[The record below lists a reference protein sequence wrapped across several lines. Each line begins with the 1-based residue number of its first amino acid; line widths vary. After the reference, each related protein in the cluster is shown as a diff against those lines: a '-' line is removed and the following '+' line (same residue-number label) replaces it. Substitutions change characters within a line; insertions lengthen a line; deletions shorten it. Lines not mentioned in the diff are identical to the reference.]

1 MRKFSKERNSKGKEK
16 LSQAVV
22 YVKLKEGVLDPQG
35 LTIKKALEELG
46 YENVKEVRS
55 GKFFEIVFNSQSST
69 PKSLKFL
76 NEISDKL
83 LANPVIEKFE
93 IEVLK

>member
-1 MRKFSKERNSKGKEK
+1 MNSKRKEK

-35 LTIKKALEELG
+35 LTIKKALEKLG
-46 YENVKEVRS
+46 YQNVKEVRS
-55 GKFFEIVFNSQSST
+55 GKFFEVVFEADGST
-69 PKSLKFL
+69 QKSLKFL
-76 NEISDKL
+76 TEISDKL

>member
-1 MRKFSKERNSKGKEK
+1 MSSKRKEK
-16 LSQAVV
+16 LSWAVV

-35 LTIKKALEELG
+35 LTIKKALENLG

-55 GKFFEIVFNSQSST
+55 GKFFQIVFNSHGSDQ
-69 PKSLKFL
+69 KSLKFL

-93 IEVLK
+93 IEVQK

>member
-1 MRKFSKERNSKGKEK
+1 MNSKRKEK

-35 LTIKKALEELG
+35 LTIKKALEKLG
-46 YENVKEVRS
+46 YQNVKEVRS
-55 GKFFEIVFNSQSST
+55 GKFFEIVFDSNGSK
-69 PKSLKFL
+69 PGAKFL

-83 LANPVIEKFE
+83 LANPVIEKYE

>member
-1 MRKFSKERNSKGKEK
+1 MPVKQKGKLTK
-16 LSQAVV
+16 AIV

-35 LTIKKALEELG
+35 LTIKKALEDLG
-46 YENVKEVRS
+46 YQNVQEVRY
-55 GKFFEIVFNSQSST
+55 GKFFEIVFNSDGLKPAQ
-69 PKSLKFL
+69 KFL
-76 NEISDKL
+76 KEVSDKL

>member
-1 MRKFSKERNSKGKEK
+1 MKSKRKEK
-16 LSQAVV
+16 LSKAVV

-35 LTIKKALEELG
+35 LTIKKALEDLG
-46 YENVKEVRS
+46 YDNVRDVRS
-55 GKFFEIVFNSQSST
+55 GRFFEIAFNSWDSQ
-69 PKSLKFL
+69 KSLKFL

>member
-1 MRKFSKERNSKGKEK
+1 MSSKRKEK
-16 LSQAVV
+16 LSLAVV

-35 LTIKKALEELG
+35 LTIKKALEKLG
-46 YENVKEVRS
+46 YQNVKEVRS
-55 GKFFEIVFNSQSST
+55 GKFFEIVFNSDGST
-69 PKSLKFL
+69 QKSLKFL

>member
-1 MRKFSKERNSKGKEK
+1 MDSKRKAKF
-16 LSQAVV
+16 SQAVV

-35 LTIKKALEELG
+35 LTIKKALEKLG
-46 YENVKEVRS
+46 YENIKEVRS
-55 GKFFEIVFNSQSST
+55 GKFFEIVFDSNGTQQST
-69 PKSLKFL
+69 KFL

-93 IEVLK
+93 IEMLK

>member
-1 MRKFSKERNSKGKEK
+1 MTAKRKEK
-16 LSQAVV
+16 LSQAIV
-22 YVKLKEGVLDPQG
+22 YIKLKEGVLDPQG
-35 LTIKKALEELG
+35 LTIKKALEKLG
-46 YENVKEVRS
+46 YQNVKEVRS
-55 GKFFEIVFNSQSST
+55 GKFFEIVFDSNGSKPSA
-69 PKSLKFL
+69 KFL